1 MRVLL
6 VEDDPTTQATVK
18 LMLET
23 AGMVVDATD
32 LAKTVWRSASFTNTT
47 SLFSI

>member
-6 VEDDPTTQATVK
+6 VEDDPSTQQSVT

-32 LAKTVWRSASFTNTT
+32 LGEDGLDLGK
-47 SLFSI
+47 L